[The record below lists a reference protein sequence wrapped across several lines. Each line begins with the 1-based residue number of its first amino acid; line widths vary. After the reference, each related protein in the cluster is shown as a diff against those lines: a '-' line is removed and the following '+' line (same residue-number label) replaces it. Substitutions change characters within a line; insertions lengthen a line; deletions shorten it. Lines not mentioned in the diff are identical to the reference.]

1 MSIKFRLVVPTDTK
15 PLIFTTQS
23 GGTFLYKV
31 TGTVT
36 LNGMRNSTQKSLYL
50 TFIGKVRP
58 HVT

>member
-23 GGTFLYKV
+23 GTSLYKV